1 MWWELNKE
9 FYTSLIHFNI
19 IEDYSPICIC
29 KKCINIINVNNLEM
43 LNNIK
48 KKIRI
53 MYTFK

>member
-19 IEDYSPICIC
+19 KEDYSPNYIC
-29 KKCINIINVNNLEM
+29 KKCFNIINENNLEM